1 MKAVVLQCVK
11 VWIALLLS
19 CLGFVVIP
27 NLENSQPLFFRYC
40 LYPSSVLSLLGSLL
54 RSMFDL
60 LTPLH
65 PPVSQAF
72 IYGNPRRL
80 GYVPPERKFAF
91 ASAIC

>member
-1 MKAVVLQCVK
+1 M
-11 VWIALLLS
+11 
-19 CLGFVVIP
+19 IP

-40 LYPSSVLSLLGSLL
+40 LYPSLSGSLL
-54 RSMFDL
+54 RSTFDL
-60 LTPLH
+60 L
-65 PPVSQAF
+65 PPVSRAF